1 MLDIL
6 DENWD
11 DSIDQTDSEIVKVDS
26 TEFIA
31 WLYFIN
37 DEAVE

>member
-26 TEFIA
+26 SEFIA

-37 DEAVE
+37 DEAAE